1 MEIQLRCIASH
12 PYGVKSSPE
21 YALSSS
27 QPRLLTASKD
37 LIADHN
43 IVTNAVRVTLRTT
56 SPVDKLVNVGGSKS
70 FIAFLHDG
78 HIVSYVDSP
87 HAVFLADE
95 RSFDNGR
102 SVTMACGSTRG
113 HHAVFVKADSPS
125 IWCVRIENDGEI
137 SKPFKLRSHI
147 DGNQSNIGVVDGV
160 LSRVR
165 GKVATSVKAR
175 LCPISA
181 VSIHDEI
188 PRVAAVY
195 ENGIVRVWDIAKKE
209 LQSCFDTQL
218 LMAEKPLDI
227 ALHPFR
233 NVLVICTSLGR
244 IIAFNVQ
251 SGTYRRGEQP
261 GFACSRVRETKRR
274 FRAMCFTKTRPGYLL
289 LLTTSQRIV
298 VKMIN
303 SANMIVPSSRFPK
316 PSRLPSLLDESP
328 LFQKDDGNDRS
339 RKNSRMPATLTTEPT
354 FGLFSCTLDTTGNVY
369 VFQSSTS
376 DLPAIQRPI
385 TSGLDSGFSFK
396 SGDMFTGPVLVDSD
410 SLVVRQ
416 GCLFRYGLGMG
427 QLSFCCQL
435 PNGEAKRIDVARDAD
450 GFCIGALLF
459 YDGESEVDSNS
470 YADPEPPEK
479 YVLCTK
485 RENENWNVSEP
496 TGGKTGCFLGA
507 SGEQDK
513 IFVVSSSGSTA
524 SIFSFAAPSSNPG
537 IQQVRQSR
545 GVQRFKLISG
555 GVRSVFRTPFAQW
568 NAVLYHDCDNNRLV
582 VSKNAFD
589 ADTYRRDSYQ
599 EAATA
604 FAMDDDTAVPLR
616 ENEIVVDVRWQKL
629 PSRSEQYI
637 GAIMTDKRIFFVRHI
652 LSIHSVFDM
661 QSIMRKVVPFCVPN
675 MAWVGPSILLAHGN
689 SVFSIALN
697 SQADLVANLSNGGYL
712 PALVAC
718 LPERIVYTTS
728 SLDASQCSLAVAT
741 RPYSPVS
748 STVRGMLSFENL
760 KTRRSPDLT
769 DKVKEILDTHDA
781 SQASAELTDSLIE
794 NRLTPLA
801 YLISVSAE
809 GKGSLSPLRRSAL
822 LGRLGD
828 FKGALTILEEEYA
841 RLPSSAE
848 FHDGTE
854 LFRMIQRTLN
864 MAFAAGDFAVG
875 RRCAALLGRRG
886 TFSAFVDTEGGYAA
900 LRSVISCARISRNTY
915 LLEVLQP
922 LLGKSSVSSVATDS
936 SMIVRPKERQTL
948 QRAIK
953 AVNASAISLGAVDQH
968 VVVVRIP
975 SGEDAEGRLSS
986 VQKMKLEPNTAKH
999 VGDRL
1004 MVLRREVFHE
1014 IESVGEQTGLSYG
1027 AGEFDGNMTT
1037 VMMAGRLPGDGL
1049 EEEQINSSDDDLFSS
1064 TKQETGLQ
1072 SGNGEGVMQE
1082 VTPTDD
1088 GDLTEITRKNTEETR
1103 RMLGKQKEKNDA
1115 ALREMKVA
1123 ASQMV
1128 ASQRN
1133 LHASGTP
1140 SGSTRALE
1148 IFERSVRKY
1157 SDKRFVAAQNE
1168 LDSALRSILRGRER
1182 GIGVTPELLN
1192 GIVLYQMACRIRIA
1206 MDEIA
1211 SGEHANTIPGRVTYS
1226 QLANGLTKL
1235 LLTVQDRIDGLI
1247 QAVDANILLG
1257 NFGSAAQYMRLIHE
1271 LGVPNDFR
1279 ASLRDKYAA
1288 CQTRGFVDTMPQ
1300 SVGSICFQS
1309 LKVIGSSRFLRCTVC
1324 PALFATDVGIPALS
1338 ICPCC
1343 GVGQVISS

>member
-1 MEIQLRCIASH
+1 
-12 PYGVKSSPE
+12 
-21 YALSSS
+21 
-27 QPRLLTASKD
+27 
-37 LIADHN
+37 
-43 IVTNAVRVTLRTT
+43 
-56 SPVDKLVNVGGSKS
+56 
-70 FIAFLHDG
+70 
-78 HIVSYVDSP
+78 
-87 HAVFLADE
+87 
-95 RSFDNGR
+95 
-102 SVTMACGSTRG
+102 
-113 HHAVFVKADSPS
+113 
-125 IWCVRIENDGEI
+125 
-137 SKPFKLRSHI
+137 
-147 DGNQSNIGVVDGV
+147 
-160 LSRVR
+160 
-165 GKVATSVKAR
+165 
-175 LCPISA
+175 
-181 VSIHDEI
+181 
-188 PRVAAVY
+188 
-195 ENGIVRVWDIAKKE
+195 
-209 LQSCFDTQL
+209 
-218 LMAEKPLDI
+218 
-227 ALHPFR
+227 
-233 NVLVICTSLGR
+233 
-244 IIAFNVQ
+244 
-251 SGTYRRGEQP
+251 
-261 GFACSRVRETKRR
+261 
-274 FRAMCFTKTRPGYLL
+274 
-289 LLTTSQRIV
+289 
-298 VKMIN
+298 
-303 SANMIVPSSRFPK
+303 MIVPSSRFPK

-354 FGLFSCTLDTTGNVY
+354 FGLFSC
-369 VFQSSTS
+369 
-376 DLPAIQRPI
+376 
-385 TSGLDSGFSFK
+385 LDSGFSFK

-828 FKGALTILEEEYA
+828 FKGALTILEEE
-841 RLPSSAE
+841 
-848 FHDGTE
+848 
-854 LFRMIQRTLN
+854 
-864 MAFAAGDFAVG
+864 
-875 RRCAALLGRRG
+875 
-886 TFSAFVDTEGGYAA
+886 
-900 LRSVISCARISRNTY
+900 
-915 LLEVLQP
+915 
-922 LLGKSSVSSVATDS
+922 
-936 SMIVRPKERQTL
+936 
-948 QRAIK
+948 
-953 AVNASAISLGAVDQH
+953 
-968 VVVVRIP
+968 
-975 SGEDAEGRLSS
+975 
-986 VQKMKLEPNTAKH
+986 
-999 VGDRL
+999 L